1 MSPGATTR
9 HPLERLLMPLEP
21 LGVADPAH
29 GGAQTGAEP
38 RVRCASATGP
48 AGWLG
53 AGDWRLYVAAEMSSP
68 RAGTETIERFVAED
82 GAIAEAV
89 RTDPGDVLVPFSLA
103 EAYDNYTRERWIAA
117 ARPRRVPP
125 AALDLFYKVKR
136 AIPRTVQLAAR
147 RAVIRWQGLPSF
159 PTWPYD
165 ESVAALLRFT
175 IRCALIARASESL
188 PFRWFWPHGAS
199 AAAILTHD
207 VESAAGLRNAVRVA
221 DLEQG
226 RGLRSSFNLVASW
239 YPIDW
244 GIVDELRGRGFE
256 LGLHGIYH
264 DRSLFSSRPAFE
276 RQLPLLRESA
286 GRLGAHGFRSPA
298 THRVPD
304 WIAELPVAYD
314 CTVPLSDPYEPQ
326 PGGCCS
332 PWPYFFGDVVELPYT
347 LPQDHTLY
355 TLLSHRSIDLWTA
368 QVRRLER
375 SHGLIQCLSHP
386 DPGYLG
392 DPENRDRYA
401 ELLDYLVGRES
412 LWLTLPREVA
422 GWWVARDAATSRPD
436 SDELGIARLDDSG
449 EVVLIAPR
457 GGPPE

>member
-1 MSPGATTR
+1 MRAP
-9 HPLERLLMPLEP
+9 
-21 LGVADPAH
+21 
-29 GGAQTGAEP
+29 
-38 RVRCASATGP
+38 GP
-48 AGWLG
+48 ARWLG
-53 AGDWRLYVAAEMSSP
+53 AGDWRVYVAAAIGP
-68 RAGTETIERFVAED
+68 TGDGTETIERFVSED

-89 RTDPGDVLVPFSLA
+89 RTGPGGVRVPFSLA
-103 EAYDNYTRERWIAA
+103 EAYDGYTRERWTAA
-117 ARPRRVPP
+117 ASARRLPP
-125 AALDLFYKVKR
+125 VALNLFYRVKG
-136 AIPRTVQLAAR
+136 AIPRGLQLAAR
-147 RAVIRWQGLPSF
+147 RALIRWQGVPSF

-175 IRCALIARASESL
+175 IRCALIARADESL
-188 PFRWFWPHGAS
+188 RFRWFWPRGAR

-207 VESAAGLRNAVRVA
+207 VESAAGLRNAVRIA

-226 RGLRSSFNLVASW
+226 RGMRSSFNLVSSW

-256 LGLHGIYH
+256 LGLHGVYH
-264 DRSLFSSRPAFE
+264 DRSLFSSRPEFE

-332 PWPYFFGDVVELPYT
+332 PWPYFIGDVVELPYT

-355 TLLSHRSIDLWTA
+355 TLLAHRNIDIWTD
-368 QVRRLER
+368 QVQRLER
-375 SHGLIQCLSHP
+375 SNGLIQCLSHP

-392 DPENRDRYA
+392 EPENRDRYA
-401 ELLDYLVGRES
+401 ELLDYLAQRES
-412 LWLTLPREVA
+412 LWLALPRDVA
-422 GWWVARDAATSRPD
+422 RWWVARDSDTSPPD
-436 SDELGIARLDDSG
+436 PGELGTARLDGSG
-449 EVVLIAPR
+449 EVSLIGPQPTSR
-457 GGPPE
+457 G